1 MPAVAAPPDFV
12 VRTALEKAA
21 ADKGWR
27 LPRGEDGPWLVFDST
42 TEAVGRI
49 WLAAIGRDG
58 PWLLAVGHPGV
69 AAELGASAA
78 LAGPGL
84 SRFAFDHLAGL
95 YEGLDRAWR
104 LGLSLPTAPLQQFRG
119 RIAGLPQTT
128 EAERLVVQR
137 IGQNLFRDALLD
149 YWDRRCPLTGIT
161 DPDLLRASHI
171 VAWAECDDDAH
182 RLDAHNGLLLS
193 GLWDLAFDKGLVS
206 FDDDGGPLYAAR
218 LSLHARRHLEPDAT
232 LAGRLTDG
240 HRRNLMRHRMVHGF
254 SND

>member
-1 MPAVAAPPDFV
+1 MPDANPPDFV

-21 ADKGWR
+21 GDKGWR
-27 LPRGEDGPWLVFDST
+27 LPRGEDGPWLAFDST

-49 WLAAIGRDG
+49 WVAAAGPDG

-69 AAELGASAA
+69 AAELGSSARV
-78 LAGPGL
+78 AGPGL
-84 SRFAFDHLAGL
+84 ARFAFDRLAGL
-95 YEGLDRAWR
+95 YDGLDRAWH
-104 LGLSLPTAPLQQFRG
+104 LGLSLPTAPLQQFRSSTT
-119 RIAGLPQTT
+119 GLPQTT

-137 IGQNLFRDALLD
+137 IGQDLFREALLN
-149 YWDRRCPLTGIT
+149 YWGCRCPLTGIAE
-161 DPDLLRASHI
+161 PELLRASHI

-206 FDDDGGPLYAAR
+206 FADDGTPLYSAR
-218 LSLHARRHLEPDAT
+218 LSPQARRHLESNAT

-240 HRRNLMRHRMVHGF
+240 HRRNLMRHRMAHGYP
-254 SND
+254 